1 MNWNKGFLALYEIKK
16 VDPVS
21 FMDMGSFDFTAGSIT
36 RSDDTLVESA
46 ELTMKQASGE
56 CWVRIYLKAKQ
67 GEDGEK
73 VAYHGDH
80 KRCGESRGGRTAGT
94 RVGDEEAEEGRR

>member
-1 MNWNKGFLALYEIKK
+1 MDWNKGFAALYEIKK

-46 ELTMKQASGE
+46 ELTM
-56 CWVRIYLKAKQ
+56 R
-67 GEDGEK
+67 
-73 VAYHGDH
+73 
-80 KRCGESRGGRTAGT
+80 
-94 RVGDEEAEEGRR
+94 